1 MKKAFTLIELVFVI
15 VILGILATVA
25 IPKLIVTR
33 DDAEIAKAKSQIAA
47 VRSGIQLKRNEMI
60 LSGQQG
66 YPTSLEDGTCCF
78 GGILSTRI
86 EEKKDKDDNS
96 YGWTKNNDGSY
107 TINTNKEKVN
117 FTYNAS
123 DGSFKCTERS
133 SSDTGA
139 DKDSLK
145 NGKCTTNLY

>member
-60 LSGQQG
+60 LSGTQG
-66 YPTSLEDGTCCF
+66 YPTNLEDGACCF

-86 EEKKDKDDNS
+86 EERKDDNS
-96 YGWTKNNDGSY
+96 YGWKKDTDGTY
-107 TINTNKEKVN
+107 TINTNKEQVK
-117 FTYNAS
+117 FTYSDS
-123 DGSFKCTERS
+123 DGSFKCEGAT
-133 SSDTGA
+133 SDA
-139 DKDSLK
+139 DKK
-145 NGKCTTNLY
+145 NPKSGKCTTNLY

>member
-15 VILGILATVA
+15 VILGVLATVA

-86 EEKKDKDDNS
+86 EERKDDNS
-96 YGWTKNNDGSY
+96 YGWKLENDTYS
-107 TINTNKEKVN
+107 INTNKEKVN

-133 SSDTGA
+133 SSDTSA

>member
-66 YPTSLEDGTCCF
+66 YPTNLEDGTCCF

-86 EEKKDKDDNS
+86 EERKDDNS
-96 YGWTKNNDGSY
+96 YGWKKDTDGSY
-107 TINTNKEKVN
+107 TINTNKEQVK
-117 FTYNAS
+117 FTYSDS
-123 DGSFKCTERS
+123 DGSFKCE
-133 SSDTGA
+133 GA
-139 DKDSLK
+139 TTDDDKK
-145 NGKCTTNLY
+145 NPKSGKCTTNLY

>member
-66 YPTSLEDGTCCF
+66 YPTNLEYGTCCF

-86 EEKKDKDDNS
+86 EERKDDNS
-96 YGWTKNNDGSY
+96 YGWKKETDGSY
-107 TINTNKEKVN
+107 TINTNKEQVK
-117 FTYNAS
+117 FTYSDS
-123 DGSFKCTERS
+123 DGSFKCE
-133 SSDTGA
+133 GA
-139 DKDSLK
+139 TTDDDKK
-145 NGKCTTNLY
+145 NPKSGKCTTNLY

>member
-60 LSGQQG
+60 LSGTQG
-66 YPTSLEDGTCCF
+66 YPTNLEDGACCF

-86 EEKKDKDDNS
+86 EERKDDNS
-96 YGWTKNNDGSY
+96 YGWQKENDGSY
-107 TINTNKEKVN
+107 TINTNKEKVK
-117 FTYNAS
+117 FTYSDS

-133 SSDTGA
+133 SSDTGT

>member
-15 VILGILATVA
+15 VILGVLATVA

-60 LSGQQG
+60 LSGRQG
-66 YPTSLEDGTCCF
+66 YPTNLEDGACCF
-78 GGILSTRI
+78 GGILSTKI
-86 EEKKDKDDNS
+86 EQRKDDNS
-96 YGWTKNNDGSY
+96 YGWQKENDGSY
-107 TINTNKEKVN
+107 TINTNKEKVK
-117 FTYNAS
+117 FTYSDS

-133 SSDTGA
+133 SSDTGT

>member
-60 LSGQQG
+60 LSGTQG
-66 YPTSLEDGTCCF
+66 YPTSLEDGACCF

-86 EEKKDKDDNS
+86 EERKDDNS
-96 YGWTKNNDGSY
+96 YGWKKNTDDSY
-107 TINTNKEKVN
+107 TINTNKEQVK
-117 FTYNAS
+117 FTY
-123 DGSFKCTERS
+123 DKDKGSFKCE
-133 SSDTGA
+133 GA
-139 DKDSLK
+139 TTDDDKK
-145 NGKCTTNLY
+145 NPKSGKCTTNLY

>member
-15 VILGILATVA
+15 VILGVLATVA

-60 LSGQQG
+60 LSGTQG
-66 YPTSLEDGTCCF
+66 YPTNLEDGACCF

-86 EEKKDKDDNS
+86 EERKDDNS
-96 YGWTKNNDGSY
+96 YGWKKDTDGTY
-107 TINTNKEKVN
+107 TINTNKEQVK
-117 FTYNAS
+117 FTYSDS
-123 DGSFKCTERS
+123 DGSFKCEDAT
-133 SSDTGA
+133 SDA
-139 DKDSLK
+139 DKK
-145 NGKCTTNLY
+145 NPKSGKCTTNLY

>member
-15 VILGILATVA
+15 VILGVLATVA

-60 LSGQQG
+60 LSGTQG
-66 YPTSLEDGTCCF
+66 YPASLEDGTCCF
-78 GGILSTRI
+78 GGILSTKI
-86 EEKKDKDDNS
+86 EQRKDDNS
-96 YGWTKNNDGSY
+96 YGWKKETDGSY
-107 TINTNKEKVN
+107 TINTNKEQVK
-117 FTYNAS
+117 FTY
-123 DGSFKCTERS
+123 DKDTGSFKCTERPS
-133 SSDTGA
+133 GATGDEA
-139 DKDSLK
+139 SLK

>member
-60 LSGQQG
+60 LSGTQG
-66 YPTSLEDGTCCF
+66 YPTSLEDGACCF
-78 GGILSTRI
+78 GGILSTKI
-86 EEKKDKDDNS
+86 EERKDDNS
-96 YGWTKNNDGSY
+96 YGWQKENDGSY
-107 TINTNKEKVN
+107 TINTNKEKVK
-117 FTYNAS
+117 FTYSDS
-123 DGSFKCTERS
+123 DGSFKCEDAT
-133 SSDTGA
+133 SDA
-139 DKDSLK
+139 DKK
-145 NGKCTTNLY
+145 NPKSGKCTTNLY

>member
-60 LSGQQG
+60 LSGTQG
-66 YPTSLEDGTCCF
+66 YPTSLEDGDCCF
-78 GGILSTRI
+78 GGILSTKI
-86 EEKKDKDDNS
+86 EKRKDDNS
-96 YGWTKNNDGSY
+96 YGWELKDGKYS
-107 TINTNKEKVN
+107 INTNKEKVD
-117 FTYNAS
+117 FTYSAS

-133 SSDTGA
+133 SNDTSA

>member
-60 LSGQQG
+60 LSGMQG
-66 YPTSLEDGTCCF
+66 YPKAADLENGDCCF
-78 GGILSTRI
+78 GGILSTKI
-86 EEKKDKDDNS
+86 EQRKDDNS
-96 YGWTKNNDGSY
+96 YGWKKEPDGSY
-107 TINTNKEKVN
+107 TINTNKEQVK
-117 FTYNAS
+117 FTYSDS

-133 SSDTGA
+133 SSDTGT

>member
-15 VILGILATVA
+15 VILGVLATVA

-60 LSGQQG
+60 LSGRQG
-66 YPTSLEDGTCCF
+66 YPTNLEDGACCF
-78 GGILSTRI
+78 GGILSTKI
-86 EEKKDKDDNS
+86 EQRKDDNS
-96 YGWTKNNDGSY
+96 YGWQKENDDSY
-107 TINTNKEKVN
+107 TINTNKEKVK
-117 FTYNAS
+117 FTYSDS

-133 SSDTGA
+133 SSDTGT

>member
-60 LSGQQG
+60 LSGTQG
-66 YPTSLEDGTCCF
+66 YPASLEDGTCCF

-86 EEKKDKDDNS
+86 EERKDDNS
-96 YGWTKNNDGSY
+96 YGWKIENNTYS
-107 TINTNKEKVN
+107 INTNKEQVK
-117 FTYNAS
+117 FTYSAT

-133 SSDTGA
+133 SSDTGT

>member
-15 VILGILATVA
+15 VILGVLATVA

-66 YPTSLEDGTCCF
+66 YPASLEDGTCCF

-86 EEKKDKDDNS
+86 EERKDDNS
-96 YGWTKNNDGSY
+96 YGWKLENDTYS
-107 TINTNKEKVN
+107 INTNKEQVK
-117 FTYNAS
+117 FTYSAS

-133 SSDTGA
+133 SSDTSA

>member
-60 LSGQQG
+60 LSGTQG
-66 YPTSLEDGTCCF
+66 YPTNLEDGTCCF

-86 EEKKDKDDNS
+86 EERKDDNS
-96 YGWTKNNDGSY
+96 YGWKKDTDGSY
-107 TINTNKEKVN
+107 TINTNKEQVK
-117 FTYNAS
+117 FTYSDS
-123 DGSFKCTERS
+123 DGSFKCE
-133 SSDTGA
+133 GA
-139 DKDSLK
+139 TTDDDKK
-145 NGKCTTNLY
+145 NPKSGKCTTNLY

>member
-15 VILGILATVA
+15 VILGVLATVA

-78 GGILSTRI
+78 GGILSTKI
-86 EEKKDKDDNS
+86 EQRKDDNS
-96 YGWTKNNDGSY
+96 YGWQKENDGSY
-107 TINTNKEKVN
+107 TINTNKEKVK
-117 FTYNAS
+117 FTYINS
-123 DGSFKCTERS
+123 DGSFKCEAATN
-133 SSDTGA
+133 DT
-139 DKDSLK
+139 DKKDPKS
-145 NGKCTTNLY
+145 GKCTNNLY

>member
-60 LSGQQG
+60 LSGTQG

-86 EEKKDKDDNS
+86 EERKDDNS
-96 YGWTKNNDGSY
+96 YGWKLENNTYS
-107 TINTNKEKVN
+107 INTNKEQVK
-117 FTYNAS
+117 FTYSAS
-123 DGSFKCTERS
+123 DGSFKCE
-133 SSDTGA
+133 GA
-139 DKDSLK
+139 TTDDDKK
-145 NGKCTTNLY
+145 NPKSGKCTTNLY

>member
-15 VILGILATVA
+15 VILGVLATVA

-60 LSGQQG
+60 LSGTQG
-66 YPTSLEDGTCCF
+66 YPKAADLENGDCCF

-86 EEKKDKDDNS
+86 EERKDDNS
-96 YGWTKNNDGSY
+96 YGWKLENNTYS
-107 TINTNKEKVN
+107 INTNKEKVD

-123 DGSFKCTERS
+123 DGSFKCTDAT
-133 SSDTGA
+133 SDD
-139 DKDSLK
+139 DKK
-145 NGKCTTNLY
+145 NPKSGKCTTNLY

>member
-15 VILGILATVA
+15 VILGVLATVA

-60 LSGQQG
+60 LSGTQG

-86 EEKKDKDDNS
+86 EERKDDNS
-96 YGWTKNNDGSY
+96 YGWKLENNTYS
-107 TINTNKEKVN
+107 INTNKEKVD
-117 FTYNAS
+117 FTYSAS

-133 SSDTGA
+133 SSDTSA

>member
-15 VILGILATVA
+15 VILGVLATVA

-60 LSGQQG
+60 LSGTQG
-66 YPTSLEDGTCCF
+66 YPTNLEDGTCCF

-86 EEKKDKDDNS
+86 EERKDDNS
-96 YGWTKNNDGSY
+96 YGWKKNTDGTY
-107 TINTNKEKVN
+107 TINTNKEQVK
-117 FTYNAS
+117 FTYSNS
-123 DGSFKCTERS
+123 NGSFKCEDAT
-133 SSDTGA
+133 SDA
-139 DKDSLK
+139 DKK
-145 NGKCTTNLY
+145 NPKSGKCTTNLY

>member
-60 LSGQQG
+60 LSGTQG
-66 YPTSLEDGTCCF
+66 YPTNLEDGTCCF

-86 EEKKDKDDNS
+86 EKRKDDNS
-96 YGWTKNNDGSY
+96 YGWDIGTDNTY
-107 TINTNKEKVN
+107 TINTNKEKVK
-117 FTYNAS
+117 FTYKQS
-123 DGSFKCTERS
+123 DGSFKCDEQRDS
-133 SSDTGA
+133 N
-139 DKDSLK
+139 DKDLK
-145 NGKCTTNLY
+145 SGKCTTNLY

>member
-60 LSGQQG
+60 LSGTQG

-86 EEKKDKDDNS
+86 EERKDDNS
-96 YGWTKNNDGSY
+96 YGWKKDTDGTY
-107 TINTNKEKVN
+107 TINTNKEQVK
-117 FTYNAS
+117 FTYSDS
-123 DGSFKCTERS
+123 DGSFKCEGAT
-133 SSDTGA
+133 SDA
-139 DKDSLK
+139 DKK
-145 NGKCTTNLY
+145 NPKSGKCTTNLY

>member
-60 LSGQQG
+60 LSGTQG
-66 YPTSLEDGTCCF
+66 YPASLEDGTCCF

-86 EEKKDKDDNS
+86 EERKDDNS
-96 YGWTKNNDGSY
+96 YGWKLENNTYS
-107 TINTNKEKVN
+107 INTNKEQVK
-117 FTYNAS
+117 FTYNVS

-133 SSDTGA
+133 SSDTSA

>member
-60 LSGQQG
+60 LSGTQG
-66 YPTSLEDGTCCF
+66 YPTSLEDGDCCF
-78 GGILSTRI
+78 GGILSTKI
-86 EEKKDKDDNS
+86 EKRKDDNS
-96 YGWTKNNDGSY
+96 YGWDKKADGTY
-107 TINTNKEKVN
+107 TINTNKEQVEFKYDN
-117 FTYNAS
+117 S
-123 DGSFKCTERS
+123 DGSFKCEDAT
-133 SSDTGA
+133 SDA
-139 DKDSLK
+139 DKK
-145 NGKCTTNLY
+145 NPKSGKCTTNLY

>member
-15 VILGILATVA
+15 VILGVLATVA

-60 LSGQQG
+60 LSGTHG
-66 YPTSLEDGTCCF
+66 YPTNLEDGACCF

-86 EEKKDKDDNS
+86 EERKDDNS
-96 YGWTKNNDGSY
+96 YGWKKGTDGTY
-107 TINTNKEKVN
+107 TINTNKEQVK
-117 FTYNAS
+117 FTYSDS
-123 DGSFKCTERS
+123 DGSFKCEDATN
-133 SSDTGA
+133 DT
-139 DKDSLK
+139 DKK
-145 NGKCTTNLY
+145 NPKSGKCTTNLY

>member
-25 IPKLIVTR
+25 IPKLMVTR

-60 LSGQQG
+60 LSGTQG

-86 EEKKDKDDNS
+86 EERKDDNS
-96 YGWTKNNDGSY
+96 YGWKLENNTYS
-107 TINTNKEKVN
+107 INTNKEQVK
-117 FTYNAS
+117 FTYSAS
-123 DGSFKCTERS
+123 DGSFKCE
-133 SSDTGA
+133 GA
-139 DKDSLK
+139 TTDDDKK
-145 NGKCTTNLY
+145 NPKSGKCTTNLY